1 MSTTARRIVGAA
13 LAVAVTLATVA
24 LSRVPYGDLD
34 PDISVLR
41 LTWRAP
47 GEAIE
52 DCRLLSPE
60 EIEAQPVHMR
70 RDRIC
75 ERRLVPYRLSVY
87 VDGVR
92 VVDETVRPAGAREDR
107 PLFVFREL
115 TLEPGEHQ
123 VAVNWVRETGP
134 DPLPADSPAI
144 RGGLRGTGPLSL
156 DATLDLAA
164 GDVALVTY
172 DPDRRSLATAGRGIV
187 RSTSRTSGIPG
198 HHQPTSE
205 RETPP

>member
-1 MSTTARRIVGAA
+1 MRTTARRILGAA
-13 LAVAVTLATVA
+13 VAVTVTLATVA
-24 LSRVPYGDLD
+24 LSRVPYGGLD

-75 ERRLVPYRLSVY
+75 ERRLVPYRLRVY

-115 TLEPGEHQ
+115 ELEPGEHQ

-134 DPLPADSPAI
+134 DPLPTDSPAT
-144 RGGLRGTGPLSL
+144 RGGVRGTGPLSL

-187 RSTSRTSGIPG
+187 RSTSRTAGLSD
-198 HHQPTSE
+198 HQPTSE